1 MSELD
6 ILFPI
11 SEGNR
16 NADDMGIPVVRDILE
31 VLHDSDL
38 GGTRFGPMLHDAIA
52 EIKLLRSA
60 LSAML
65 TEMGLDENEY
75 NNPTFD
81 QARKALAHNVK
92 LRGCGNENEK

>member
-52 EIKLLRSA
+52 EIKNLRLQLEYQKRRADVNFDA
-60 LSAML
+60 LK
-65 TEMGLDENEY
+65 D
-75 NNPTFD
+75 
-81 QARKALAHNVK
+81 AR
-92 LRGCGNENEK
+92 GEIF